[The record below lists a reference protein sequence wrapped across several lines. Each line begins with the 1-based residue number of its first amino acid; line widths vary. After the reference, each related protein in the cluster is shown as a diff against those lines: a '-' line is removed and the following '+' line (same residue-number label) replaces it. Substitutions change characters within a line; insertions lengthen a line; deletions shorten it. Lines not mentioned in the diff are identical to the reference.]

1 MKMEN
6 QFWFLQYDTDL
17 NREDYDYKTFKN
29 EIELY
34 YDNKKKSWVKR
45 KEYTGMLYPADFPCH
60 SYRAA
65 KRHLRKHNEIPKG
78 TKFRLVSRYVGFDR
92 YLIKR

>member
-6 QFWFLQYDTDL
+6 QFWFLQYDTGL
-17 NREDYDYKTFKN
+17 NRKDYGYKTFKN

-34 YDNKKKSWVKR
+34 YDDKKKSWVKR
-45 KEYTGMLYPADFPCH
+45 KEYTGMLYPADFPCR

-78 TKFRLVSRYVGFDR
+78 AKFRLVNRYVGFDR
-92 YLIKR
+92 CLTKK